1 VGDSHGLRLSDTEG
15 DGDELYL
22 PELSDV
28 GNASTRP
35 RKMPPTSSMVRV
47 GELVPGHRERAGT
60 GELDLGRRGRARAS
74 LTGNQQRAF
83 RASSNPGISHQFSR
97 E

>member
-1 VGDSHGLRLSDTEG
+1 
-15 DGDELYL
+15 
-22 PELSDV
+22 
-28 GNASTRP
+28 
-35 RKMPPTSSMVRV
+35 MVRV